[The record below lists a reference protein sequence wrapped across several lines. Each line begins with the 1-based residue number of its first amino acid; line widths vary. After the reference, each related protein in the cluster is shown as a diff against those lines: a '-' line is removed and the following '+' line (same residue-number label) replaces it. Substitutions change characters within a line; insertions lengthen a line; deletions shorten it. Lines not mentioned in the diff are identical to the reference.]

1 MAAADLSS
9 ARKAFGSDAG
19 HKEARTMETVRREA
33 GCSCGQLSVTAE
45 GDPVKISA
53 CHCRA
58 CQRRTGSAFG
68 VAVFFDRKKVAA
80 SGASTSYTRLGNSGR
95 SIDFR
100 FCPVCGSTVFWMP
113 EFRED
118 LIAVALGCFEK
129 PSSLVPTQSV
139 YEESRMRWVAF
150 DLPGGD

>member
-1 MAAADLSS
+1 
-9 ARKAFGSDAG
+9 
-19 HKEARTMETVRREA
+19 METVRREA
-33 GCSCGQLSVTAE
+33 GCSCGQLSITAE

-68 VAVFFDRKKVAA
+68 VAVFFDREKVAA
-80 SGASTSYTRLGNSGR
+80 SGASNSYTRLGNSGR

-100 FCPVCGSTVFWMP
+100 FCPACGSTVFWMP

-118 LIAVALGCFEK
+118 LIAVALGCFEQ